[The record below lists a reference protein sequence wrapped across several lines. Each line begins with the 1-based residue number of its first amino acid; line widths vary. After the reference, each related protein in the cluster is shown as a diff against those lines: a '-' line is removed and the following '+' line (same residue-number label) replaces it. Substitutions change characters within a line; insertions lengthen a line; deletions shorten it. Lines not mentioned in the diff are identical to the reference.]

1 MKRIY
6 QGKKPSRSSCSF
18 QLQVPGWELG
28 LMWGTGLSDVTR
40 SPGAPTPPLKALP
53 LTQLSE
59 DVITLLTNFAKSG

>member
-1 MKRIY
+1 
-6 QGKKPSRSSCSF
+6 
-18 QLQVPGWELG
+18 
-28 LMWGTGLSDVTR
+28 MWGTGLSDVTR